1 MFTAWVCDSAGDVKK
16 RFDDCM
22 AVSVLTEEQ
31 MQEKFPEIIDAIG
44 FTSDY
49 ICLTD
54 SQGRHFYPLYIYSVN
69 IGQGVRHGLTYIIE
83 NVSFPWMCLLR
94 FYNLIFHQAA
104 LTTDYLE
111 ERCEEKGEKRGWA
124 KHR

>member
-1 MFTAWVCDSAGDVKK
+1 MFTAWVCDSSGDVKK

-22 AVSVLTEEQ
+22 SVSVLTEEQ

-54 SQGRHFYPLYIYSVN
+54 SQVRHFYPLYIYSVN
-69 IGQGVRHGLTYIIE
+69 IG
-83 NVSFPWMCLLR
+83 
-94 FYNLIFHQAA
+94 
-104 LTTDYLE
+104 
-111 ERCEEKGEKRGWA
+111 
-124 KHR
+124 